1 MGEAMTLP
9 DVAGESTE
17 RPKILIVEDEQG
29 MLDILLENLVD
40 AGYEVV
46 VARDGVQ
53 AWQTFER
60 ERPDLVTLD
69 LNIPKMSGFRLI
81 QLLKQGLP
89 PQYESVPVIVVTG
102 LDYEEAEEVAMAG
115 ADDFITK
122 PFDPLE
128 LVGKVQAVLARH
140 L

>member
-1 MGEAMTLP
+1 MGEAMMLR
-9 DVAGESTE
+9 DVAGEINE
-17 RPKILIVEDEQG
+17 RPKILVVEDEQG
-29 MLDILLENLVD
+29 MLDILLENLVE

-53 AWQTFER
+53 AWQAFER

-69 LNIPKMSGFRLI
+69 LNIPKMSGFRLL
-81 QLLKQGLP
+81 QLLKQGSP
-89 PQYESVPVIVVTG
+89 PRYQGVPVIVVTG
-102 LDYEEAEEVAMAG
+102 LDYEEAEEVAVAG

>member
-1 MGEAMTLP
+1 MGEAMALRN
-9 DVAGESTE
+9 VEGELAE
-17 RPKILIVEDEQG
+17 RPKILVVEDEQG
-29 MLDILLENLVD
+29 MLDILLENLTE

-46 VARDGVQ
+46 VARDGIQ
-53 AWQTFER
+53 AWQVFER
-60 ERPDLVTLD
+60 ERPNLVTLD

-81 QLLKQGLP
+81 QLFKQGLP
-89 PQYESVPVIVVTG
+89 RGRENVPVIVVTG
-102 LDYEEAEEVAMAG
+102 LDYEEAEEVALAG

-128 LVGKVQAVLARH
+128 LVDKVQAVLARR

>member
-1 MGEAMTLP
+1 MGEAMTLQN
-9 DVAGESTE
+9 VEGEFVE
-17 RPKILIVEDEQG
+17 RPKILVVEDEQE
-29 MLDILLENLVD
+29 MLDILLENLAE

-53 AWQTFER
+53 AWQIFER

-81 QLLKQGLP
+81 QLFRHGLP
-89 PQYESVPVIVVTG
+89 PRREYVPVIVVTG
-102 LDYEEAEEVAMAG
+102 LDYEEAEEVALAG

-128 LVGKVQAVLARH
+128 LVDKVQAVLARRT
-140 L
+140 

>member
-1 MGEAMTLP
+1 MGETAALQ
-9 DVAGESTE
+9 DIDRSVSA
-17 RPKILIVEDEQG
+17 RPKILVVEDEQE
-29 MLDILLENLVD
+29 MMEILLENLAS

-53 AWQTFER
+53 AWQLFEQ
-60 ERPDLVTLD
+60 EKPDLVTLD

-81 QLLKQGLP
+81 QLLKQGN
-89 PQYESVPVIVVTG
+89 VRVVVVTG
-102 LDYEEAEEVAMAG
+102 MDYEEAEEVAKAG

-128 LVGKVQAVLARH
+128 LVDKVEAVLARRG
-140 L
+140 